1 VPIAENV
8 ELADDVSIA
17 HPELVNLYGCRIGA
31 ATKIGPF
38 VEIQKNVTIG
48 ARCKVGSHSFICEGV
63 EIGSDCFIG
72 HHVCFINDRHPRSV
86 APDGRMQT
94 DEDWQVVPT
103 RVDSRA
109 SIGSGAVILC
119 GITIGEGAL
128 VGAGAVV
135 THNVAPGEVVAGVP
149 ARLLYRFDS
158 EGLPP
163 K

>member
-1 VPIAENV
+1 MPIADNV
-8 ELADDVSIA
+8 QLADGVSIA

-31 ATKIGPF
+31 GTKIGPF
-38 VEIQKNVTIG
+38 VEIQRNVTIG
-48 ARCKVGSHSFICEGV
+48 PRCKVGSHSFICEGV

-86 APDGRMQT
+86 TPDGRMQT
-94 DEDWQVVPT
+94 DEDWKVIPT

-109 SIGSGAVILC
+109 SIGSAAVILC
-119 GITIGEGAL
+119 GVTIGAGAL

-135 THNVAPGEVVAGVP
+135 THDVAPGEVVTGVP